1 MSGPCS
7 WPITY
12 SGCANTAAFDQLDPA
27 DKDLVEE
34 MAIDLLWRW
43 TGRMFG
49 VCPLVIRPTIDCS
62 RPSTHWGLGPYTS
75 GSSAGWVRGTLPLGV
90 FGGWLG
96 SGGYLANLACGCC
109 GVGACSCSTLTV
121 VKLPGP
127 VSAVNSVTIDGVDLP
142 AAGAWTLDN
151 DRLFRID
158 GEPWPTTQN
167 LELPDTEACTW
178 SINFDWG
185 RTVPMGGQIAAGVLA
200 MELAKAMCNDS
211 SCQLPQRVRTITRQG
226 ISMAVLD
233 GFDDLD
239 KGRTG
244 IWLIDSWTAS
254 IVSSALP
261 STVRSPDVPATLLRR
276 SPSP

>member
-27 DKDLVEE
+27 DKDIVEE
-34 MAIDLLWRW
+34 MAVDLLWRW
-43 TGRMFG
+43 TGRAFG
-49 VCPLVIRPTIDCS
+49 ICPLVIRPVVDCS
-62 RPSTHWGLGPYTS
+62 RPPTYWGYGPYS
-75 GSSAGWVRGTLPLGV
+75 VGSSSGWARGPLAYGTT
-90 FGGWLG
+90 GWLG
-96 SGGYLANLACGCC
+96 SGGYLTNLGCGCC
-109 GVGACSCSTLTV
+109 GPGSISCSTPTV

-127 VSAVNSVTIDGVDLP
+127 VSAVNSVTIDGADLP
-142 AAGAWTLDN
+142 AAGTWTLDN

-158 GEPWPTTQN
+158 GESWPTTQN
-167 LELPDTEACTW
+167 LELPDTEEGTW

-185 RTVPMGGQIAAGVLA
+185 RTVPMGGQVAAGALA
-200 MELAKAMCNDS
+200 LELAKAMCNDS

-226 ISMAVLD
+226 VSMAVLD

-244 IWLIDSWTAS
+244 IWLIDSWVAS
-254 IVSSALP
+254 IVSSPLP
-261 STVRSPDVPATLLRR
+261 STVRSPDLPATLLRR
-276 SPSP
+276 SP